1 MSLSIYGHIVSRD
14 RPPFVIAELGL
25 NHSGDVDRALRL
37 ADAAADAGAG
47 GVKVQAFRAERL
59 VAPGCPAP
67 THVDAES
74 LPGFFKGYELDTE
87 AHARIAERAHSRGL
101 AMVATPFDE
110 DVVGELERI
119 GCDAYK
125 IASGDLTYHALI
137 ERAAATGKPLLIST
151 GMANIDEIRLALD
164 RARHAGSSDVAILHC
179 VSAYPVPAGQENLSA
194 IAELR
199 RLYGIEVGLSDHSTE
214 DLSLP
219 LSIALGATLYE
230 RHIAL
235 DDGTEEL
242 ERALSSTPDEL
253 RQLIRAADRARA
265 ALGSGRKHSGLAES
279 SNLVASRRSL
289 HATRQLRKGECLEP
303 TCLVPLR
310 PGHGIEPRRL
320 VDVVG
325 RRLVRDVPA
334 GEPVFETDLE
344 CSPQEALSAVA

>member
-74 LPGFFKGYELDTE
+74 LQGFFKGYELDME
-87 AHARIAERAHSRGL
+87 AHARITERAHSRGL

-235 DDGTEEL
+235 DDGPRSLNAPCHPHQMSCGNSFGPPTERGRRSAADASTRDSL
-242 ERALSSTPDEL
+242 KARISWPAGGASTPRASCARASASNRRALSRCVRGMALNHADSST
-253 RQLIRAADRARA
+253 
-265 ALGSGRKHSGLAES
+265 
-279 SNLVASRRSL
+279 
-289 HATRQLRKGECLEP
+289 
-303 TCLVPLR
+303 
-310 PGHGIEPRRL
+310 
-320 VDVVG
+320 
-325 RRLVRDVPA
+325 
-334 GEPVFETDLE
+334 
-344 CSPQEALSAVA
+344 